1 MTRTSA
7 IRNISVPE
15 WGALDLGSIRPS
27 KGEVAE
33 RRRRPLRW
41 SGPGEI
47 AVGALLVVVWAM
59 LWVLF
64 ISGVV
69 EPAAGMQARSARPQV
84 AVDVTT
90 GLPVARSRANPG
102 PVDTTGSV
110 P

>member
-15 WGALDLGSIRPS
+15 WGGLDLGSTSPA
-27 KGEVAE
+27 KGEAAE
-33 RRRRPLRW
+33 RRRRSLRW

-47 AVGALLVVVWAM
+47 AVGVLLLAVWAM
-59 LWVLF
+59 LWVFF

-69 EPAAGMQARSARPQV
+69 EPAAGMQARAERPQ
-84 AVDVTT
+84 VDVTT

-102 PVDTTGSV
+102 PVDTTGRL